1 MAELCLASPSSGKSN
16 YMFYF
21 SQNKFTSRGEHS
33 HISSSEKWLAACSAR
48 RAETDWYAFSEIIP
62 DHHQ

>member
-1 MAELCLASPSSGKSN
+1 MAELRLAAPSSGKSN

-21 SQNKFTSRGEHS
+21 SQNKFTSWGEHS

-48 RAETDWYAFSEIIP
+48 CAETERYAFSQIIP